1 MILEGEGMHQM
12 NAGEIHFAP
21 GHTPGHLV
29 LLWKGKYLF
38 SGDHFAWITSLNQF
52 GSFRDACWYSWE
64 KQIESVKKME
74 AFQDVEWVF
83 PGHGKWGK
91 IDKKQFPEIIRKPV
105 QWMLSVR

>member
-1 MILEGEGMHQM
+1 
-12 NAGEIHFAP
+12 
-21 GHTPGHLV
+21 PGHLV

-38 SGDHFAWITSLNQF
+38 TGDHFAWISSLNQF

-91 IDKKQFPEIIRKPV
+91 IDKKQFPEIIRESV